1 MRVKYVYVYFVDKLS
16 VMFAIAKV
24 KTRFY

>member
-1 MRVKYVYVYFVDKLS
+1 MRGKYVYVYFVDKLS
-16 VMFAIAKV
+16 VIFAIVKV